1 MNFKV
6 SKKNVGNMDNQNIC
20 MINRFSLKNCD
31 SYLRKKDFSNKNN
44 TIILILGI
52 HCKMLEIRLK
62 YERKKL
68 RIKFNFVY

>member
-31 SYLRKKDFSNKNN
+31 SYLRKKISQ
-44 TIILILGI
+44 
-52 HCKMLEIRLK
+52 
-62 YERKKL
+62 
-68 RIKFNFVY
+68 IKTTLLS